1 MDTLLERLVGL
12 LHTFKAGE
20 AGEEDGGDGGERKAA
35 FGAAPALCSTSHG
48 AVLQQAQLNA
58 PAEKENHKA
67 DTRCAVLEAVRE
79 SAILGTADEV
89 NRLYSE

>member
-1 MDTLLERLVGL
+1 MLTLLFSSLPSSLFSL
-12 LHTFKAGE
+12 LSPLPSSLSSSLSSFLSP
-20 AGEEDGGDGGERKAA
+20 
-35 FGAAPALCSTSHG
+35 FPLSSFF
-48 AVLQQAQLNA
+48 QAQLDA
-58 PAEKENHKA
+58 AAEKENHKA